1 MEKKPIKRSEY
12 LLPLSKDHH
21 LSLLFCWKIR
31 QGIRLGVEAERI
43 QKYVAHFWL
52 QHMQAHFCE
61 EEEILFAPLRDDLV
75 QKAID
80 EHRQIS
86 KQIGDL
92 HAVSGAEIAAHAAAL
107 ADLVDGHVRY
117 EERTLFPH
125 LEQALS
131 TEQLMAIGKQLKEEP
146 VLVDDFADAFW
157 IKQKD
162 QA

>member
-1 MEKKPIKRSEY
+1 M
-12 LLPLSKDHH
+12 
-21 LSLLFCWKIR
+21 
-31 QGIRLGVEAERI
+31 EAERI

-52 QHMQAHFCE
+52 QHMQAHFRE
-61 EEEILFAPLRDDLV
+61 EEEILFAPLGDSLV

-86 KQIGDL
+86 KQIEAL
-92 HAVSGAEIAAHAAAL
+92 LAASGAEIAVHALAL
-107 ADLVDGHVRY
+107 ADLVDEHVRY

-131 TEQLMAIGKQLKEEP
+131 TEQLVAIGEQLKAEP
-146 VLVDDFADAFW
+146 VLADDFADAFW
-157 IKQKD
+157 VKQKD